1 MGWEGF
7 GSADREFPSFTELIP
22 APQAAAADTR
32 FGDARLLGLMRAY
45 WVSDHWREAWALTA
59 VIVTLTAL
67 SSKAGVLLA
76 EASGEHVNSIAH
88 FHGADN
94 PRPLASLLANAGAL
108 VLLAVLKDDS
118 VRASLTGGRR
128 NGLTPALPP
137 EITTI
142 LAETGPL
149 HPPEER
155 RLRLPRIGLKQR

>member
-1 MGWEGF
+1 MGWERF

-59 VIVTLTAL
+59 VIGALTAL

-76 EASGEHVNSIAH
+76 EASGEHVNSLAH

-118 VRASLTGGRR
+118 VRASLTGGDETDSRRRCRPRSPPSWPRQARCIRRR
-128 NGLTPALPP
+128 NGGCAFH
-137 EITTI
+137 
-142 LAETGPL
+142 ASD
-149 HPPEER
+149 
-155 RLRLPRIGLKQR
+155 